1 MRSKH
6 RLKPLLRAAST
17 VGNQL
22 PHHQAPRR
30 ASAPLRNMIT
40 AAESY
45 LPRPKPTCCAAN
57 HLLVAA
63 LQYQSVAILPRGDL
77 PLIHPGMC
85 ALSASQDNSSV
96 RPAAPTCRPKSNST
110 IFLWFCAQRQAE
122 YQVPAL
128 NTVRYGLNQG
138 TRVPKT
144 ASAQN
149 FGHIRLVME

>member
-30 ASAPLRNMIT
+30 ASAPLRNMST

-77 PLIHPGMC
+77 PLIHPGTHT
-85 ALSASQDNSSV
+85 LRASQDSSSV
-96 RPAAPTCRPKSNST
+96 RPAAPTCRSKSNST
-110 IFLWFCAQRQAE
+110 IFLWFCAQRQAK
-122 YQVPAL
+122 YQVSAL
-128 NTVRYGLNQG
+128 NTARYGLNQG
-138 TRVPKT
+138 RRVPKNGF
-144 ASAQN
+144 SEK
-149 FGHIRLVME
+149 FWPY